1 VILPPRR
8 LRVNRREVKQVYN
21 KHKPKKREVPPP
33 NPFEPHE
40 HFLDFVQ
47 LFDPLAPVLAQEVLK

>member
-1 VILPPRR
+1 
-8 LRVNRREVKQVYN
+8 
-21 KHKPKKREVPPP
+21 VPPP

-47 LFDPLAPVLAQEVLK
+47 MVDPLAPLLAEEALK